1 MPFNKDGKRK
11 KHPYKRNPYTN
22 SPIGDLSGDKVY
34 GPATAVI
41 AAGKKFIK
49 GSKDLVKGAAQAG
62 KTLRKAVKKSKNI
75 TGTGGPF
82 MMKPGSRE
90 KNTPGSFREE
100 VAPMYYNKKPM
111 NFIGKDKISKPH
123 TLTEGRSKA
132 SQAIS
137 NIKGKLKSPSF
148 QKDLGALTTVASI
161 LPVGRA
167 AGGVGKVG
175 KAIKKAVGKSKKV
188 KPTKG
193 SFKRDPYTKHRE
205 RLMKEGMSKKE
216 VFKRFPTKDMM
227 TPQQLKN
234 IARAAGKSMP
244 SGGNFRPIV
253 TGNKVYDKKSINKAF
268 KSRFG
273 KPKK

>member
-11 KHPYKRNPYTN
+11 KSFKRNPYTN

-111 NFIGKDKISKPH
+111 NFNGKDKKQRSTLEKIIYGPDIPH
-123 TLTEGRSKA
+123 MKGASGNIGLVGGLAGKVAKGAAKVVGKKFKMSKA
-132 SQAIS
+132 D
-137 NIKGKLKSPSF
+137 KKLFNPDGSSKT
-148 QKDLGALTTVASI
+148 KDLYAGA
-161 LPVGRA
+161 
-167 AGGVGKVG
+167 
-175 KAIKKAVGKSKKV
+175 KSRTA
-188 KPTKG
+188 KP
-193 SFKRDPYTKHRE
+193 
-205 RLMKEGMSKKE
+205 
-216 VFKRFPTKDMM
+216 
-227 TPQQLKN
+227 
-234 IARAAGKSMP
+234 KS
-244 SGGNFRPIV
+244 NFRPII

-268 KSRFG
+268 ESRFG
-273 KPKK
+273 KPKKKNHLQIKHLMLLETLLFNIKIDCLGSKIK

>member
-11 KHPYKRNPYTN
+11 KSFKRNPYTN

-111 NFIGKDKISKPH
+111 NFNGKDKKQKGDIVPMTNEMKKAAKKGASGNIGLVGGLAGKFAKGAAKVVSKKFKM
-123 TLTEGRSKA
+123 SKA
-132 SQAIS
+132 D
-137 NIKGKLKSPSF
+137 KKLFNPDGSSKT
-148 QKDLGALTTVASI
+148 KDLYAGAKKRTATPTTR
-161 LPVGRA
+161 PT
-167 AGGVGKVG
+167 GG
-175 KAIKKAVGKSKKV
+175 
-188 KPTKG
+188 
-193 SFKRDPYTKHRE
+193 FKE
-205 RLMKEGMSKKE
+205 L
-216 VFKRFPTKDMM
+216 
-227 TPQQLKN
+227 
-234 IARAAGKSMP
+234 I
-244 SGGNFRPIV
+244 
-253 TGNKVYDKKSINKAF
+253 TGNTRWDTKSINEQFVK
-268 KSRFG
+268 RFG
-273 KPKK
+273 KPKKKNHL